1 MKWKVVLVPF
11 PFDDLSGTKVRP
23 AVCLTD
29 EIGPYKHIVIAFIT
43 SQGSKAAEGSDIAIL
58 PGSPDFAATGLKVP
72 SAIRL
77 HRLITI
83 PVSLIQ
89 RELGILAPVLQ
100 TEVEGKIRELFGI

>member
-1 MKWKVVLVPF
+1 MKWKIILVPF

-43 SQGSKAAEGSDIAIL
+43 SQVSKATEGSDIAIL

-89 RELGILAPVLQ
+89 RELVILAPVLQ